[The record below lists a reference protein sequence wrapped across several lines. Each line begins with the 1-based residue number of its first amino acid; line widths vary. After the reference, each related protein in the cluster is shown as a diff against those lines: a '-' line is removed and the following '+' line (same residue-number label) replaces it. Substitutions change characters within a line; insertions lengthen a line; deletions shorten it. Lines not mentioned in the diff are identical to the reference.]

1 MKQEVLLDTGP
12 LVAYLNR
19 RDADHAWS
27 RSQWQQIRPPLLTN
41 EAVLSEACFLLGEFG
56 GNPDSVLKLIERD
69 VTRVSFSVCD
79 HVSVVR
85 KLMRKYRTSPMS
97 FADACLVRMSELH
110 AESVVFTLDGD
121 FRMYRRH
128 GRQVIALL
136 TPPV

>member
-27 RSQWQQIRPPLLTN
+27 RGQWQQIRPPLLTS

-56 GNPDSVLKLIERD
+56 GDPDSVLKLVERD
-69 VTRVSFSVCD
+69 VIRVEFNISD
-79 HVSVVR
+79 NIAVVR

-97 FADACLVRMSELH
+97 FADACLVRMSELY
-110 AESVVFTLDGD
+110 AESVVFTLDSD
-121 FRMYRRH
+121 FRGYRRH
-128 GRQVIALL
+128 GRQVIPLL
-136 TPPV
+136 VPPA

>member
-69 VTRVSFSVCD
+69 VIRVSFSVCD